1 MIDVSEIT
9 EGASFLYY
17 DEEFNHKIAPEQVDI
32 LEYNDGF
39 VNHSMYEYATPTE
52 FNFCPIISPSR
63 ELGMKLFEVDELVD
77 LTAVYYKALVASGNL
92 HTVKPHIYQL
102 FLDKY
107 PEKMI

>member
-39 VNHSMYEYATPTE
+39 VNHSMYEYTTPTE
-52 FNFCPIISPSR
+52 FNFCPIISTSK
-63 ELGMKLFEVDELVD
+63 ELGMK
-77 LTAVYYKALVASGNL
+77 
-92 HTVKPHIYQL
+92 
-102 FLDKY
+102 
-107 PEKMI
+107 